1 MAPDPAPAPLD
12 GVRVLDFTQ
21 YFSGPVCT
29 RMLAELG
36 ADVIKV
42 ELPPYGDPQRGSS
55 PRANK
60 RSGTYLSQNRGKRS
74 LCLDY
79 RSDHGRRVVGA
90 LLPHVDV
97 VVENFAPGVMARR
110 GLGYDE
116 MQAIN
121 PRLILA
127 SITGFGQ
134 TGTWSHRPAFDAV
147 IQAYSGVMHMT
158 GEPDGAPNLA
168 GLPVADTSAGIHAF
182 GAIGFALYSRT
193 ITGRGTHIDIAMV
206 DSLFHQHEIP
216 IHARSLDPTYEAE
229 RAGRHHTT
237 QCPAG
242 SFRSPQGWVAIFCT
256 NDQID
261 RLWDAMGRPDL
272 AADDRFRLPTS
283 RLEHRDEITVAIET
297 WMATFTT
304 DADVLAT
311 LHTHRVPAAPVVDP
325 SRAAEHDY
333 YVERGAVVLIDDP
346 LVGPVHVPGPPIR
359 YSNMPTGVTFETRP
373 LGHDNRDVLT
383 HVGGMTDD
391 EIAAL
396 AAAGTIVTRSP

>member
-261 RLWDAMGRPDL
+261 RLWEAMGRPISP
-272 AADDRFRLPTS
+272 PTTVSGCRRHGSSTATRS
-283 RLEHRDEITVAIET
+283 R
-297 WMATFTT
+297 
-304 DADVLAT
+304 
-311 LHTHRVPAAPVVDP
+311 
-325 SRAAEHDY
+325 SRSR
-333 YVERGAVVLIDDP
+333 RGW
-346 LVGPVHVPGPPIR
+346 R
-359 YSNMPTGVTFETRP
+359 RSRPTPTCSRRSTRIASRP
-373 LGHDNRDVLT
+373 LRWSTPPEPPSTTTTSSAVP
-383 HVGGMTDD
+383 
-391 EIAAL
+391 
-396 AAAGTIVTRSP
+396 SC